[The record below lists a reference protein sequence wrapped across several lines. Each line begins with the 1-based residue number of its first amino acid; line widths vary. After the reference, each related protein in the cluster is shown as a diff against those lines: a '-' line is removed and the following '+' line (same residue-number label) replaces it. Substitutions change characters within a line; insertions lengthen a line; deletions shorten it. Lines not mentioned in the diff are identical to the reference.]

1 MTLKDIAK
9 EAGVSISTVSRVINN
24 KACNAASKDTQDKI
38 WSIVRKTGYT
48 PNPAAQTLKKGN
60 ALVNSDKPTRFIDC
74 LQARSTNIDADPFF
88 FELERAIEQEAFNHN
103 CIVKR
108 SFAPADIR
116 DMKEITSLQGNLAD
130 GVVILG
136 RFGFSQAQMN
146 FLNDTYKNV
155 IYVGLNPTDLK
166 CDQVICN
173 GYDASVSAVKYLFEL
188 RHKKIGYI
196 GEQKNECRF
205 LGYKDALTK
214 LNLPF
219 SITNTA
225 NVIQTI
231 DGGYQGAKQL
241 IQRGVD
247 ISAVFCANDLTAIG
261 AIKGFSESKRNVPK
275 DISVISID
283 DISMAQYLSPML
295 TTIHVPIEELGKI
308 ATKTLLDR
316 IQYGH
321 RLPLKIELPY
331 YIAKRDSCLRYR
343 T

>member
-136 RFGFSQAQMN
+136 RFGFSQAQMKLAWPACRSGKAGSGTDYFKFN
-146 FLNDTYKNV
+146 ILFWKAGADPGGSFRSIRRACLWNRKIFLVCSALVKRY
-155 IYVGLNPTDLK
+155 L
-166 CDQVICN
+166 C
-173 GYDASVSAVKYLFEL
+173 SVW
-188 RHKKIGYI
+188 
-196 GEQKNECRF
+196 Q
-205 LGYKDALTK
+205 
-214 LNLPF
+214 
-219 SITNTA
+219 
-225 NVIQTI
+225 
-231 DGGYQGAKQL
+231 
-241 IQRGVD
+241 
-247 ISAVFCANDLTAIG
+247 
-261 AIKGFSESKRNVPK
+261 
-275 DISVISID
+275 
-283 DISMAQYLSPML
+283 ML
-295 TTIHVPIEELGKI
+295 
-308 ATKTLLDR
+308 
-316 IQYGH
+316 
-321 RLPLKIELPY
+321 
-331 YIAKRDSCLRYR
+331 
-343 T
+343 